1 MKRRDFLVS
10 TAGIIG
16 AAGLGSAR
24 QAPAG
29 GGGPISQLF
38 PGRANGPAPV
48 AAHKLARISL
58 MQLQFE
64 QYQRP
69 FDPKVAA
76 TPEQTLTVFD
86 LPKMYVDLY
95 GCHNIEFQ
103 LNNVVQSETDPDF
116 IKRLKAALDQHQVTM
131 SQINMEI
138 GRATGM
144 TADAAGRRQGLDRLK
159 KWIDIAN
166 QYGCKR
172 LMLNQDQANLR
183 RTAKRTPSGNEGTG
197 RCRPVERGYVLGG
210 DPRRGHRGARQQPRH
225 EAVGVHGGHHRGSRG
240 ALEHRHRQHQR
251 GKSGGTARLH
261 QAVVQDIV
269 GQHAHQIPPE
279 LLGVCGRPLHG
290 VPRLQGPVRAG
301 DSLLRT
307 RGYSCRLQRGAGGHC
322 VTSAGPHGFIRQRFE
337 RPDGIWPV
345 GACVGA
351 LDSTSM
357 NLRNPS
363 LRRDVLVR

>member
-16 AAGLGSAR
+16 AAGVASAR

-29 GGGPISQLF
+29 GRQSGGAGGPMSQLF

-69 FDPKVAA
+69 VDPNVAA

-144 TADAAGRRQGLDRLK
+144 TADAAGRRQGIDRLK

-172 LMLNQDQANLR
+172 LMLNQDQANLTKDR
-183 RTAKRTPSGNEGTG
+183 KADAVAYMKELADAGRSSGVMFS
-197 RCRPVERGYVLGG
+197 VE
-210 DPRRGHRGARQQPRH
+210 
-225 EAVGVHGGHHRGSRG
+225 
-240 ALEHRHRQHQR
+240 
-251 GKSGGTARLH
+251 T
-261 QAVVQDIV
+261 
-269 GQHAHQIPPE
+269 
-279 LLGVCGRPLHG
+279 
-290 VPRLQGPVRAG
+290 
-301 DSLLRT
+301 
-307 RGYSCRLQRGAGGHC
+307 RGAGSPELANNLGMKPWEFMADIIEEAGAHSNIDIGNINAANQEELHACIKRWFKTSSGNMHIKSHPNFSVYAAVRYTESLGYKGLYALEILFSGHAAIR
-322 VTSAGPHGFIRQRFE
+322 VAYNEVLAGI
-337 RPDGIWPV
+337 
-345 GACVGA
+345 A
-351 LDSTSM
+351 
-357 NLRNPS
+357 
-363 LRRDVLVR
+363 

>member
-16 AAGLGSAR
+16 ATGLGSAR

-29 GGGPISQLF
+29 GRQGGGGGGPMSQLF

-69 FDPKVAA
+69 VDPKIAA
-76 TPEQTLTVFD
+76 APGQTLTVFD

-116 IKRLKAALDQHQVTM
+116 VKRLKAAMDEQHVTM

-144 TADAAGRRQGLDRLK
+144 TADAVGRRQGIDRLK

-172 LMLNQDQANLR
+172 LMLNQDQANLTKDR
-183 RTAKRTPSGNEGTG
+183 KADAVAYMKELADAGRPSGVMFS
-197 RCRPVERGYVLGG
+197 VE
-210 DPRRGHRGARQQPRH
+210 
-225 EAVGVHGGHHRGSRG
+225 
-240 ALEHRHRQHQR
+240 
-251 GKSGGTARLH
+251 T
-261 QAVVQDIV
+261 
-269 GQHAHQIPPE
+269 
-279 LLGVCGRPLHG
+279 
-290 VPRLQGPVRAG
+290 
-301 DSLLRT
+301 
-307 RGYSCRLQRGAGGHC
+307 RGAGTAELTNNLGMKPWEFMADIIEEAGAHSNVDIGNINAANQEELHGCIRRWFKTSSGNMHIKSHPNFSVYAAVRYTESLGYKGLYALEILFSGHAAIR
-322 VTSAGPHGFIRQRFE
+322 VAYNEVLAGI
-337 RPDGIWPV
+337 
-345 GACVGA
+345 
-351 LDSTSM
+351 L
-357 NLRNPS
+357 
-363 LRRDVLVR
+363 